1 MHEVETLEGAGDEEV
16 HATVVVV
23 VSSRDHVALGDGLEA
38 GAFGFV
44 DKAQA
49 MVIFVV
55 AGAAEGAVGDDVEP
69 AIAIEVFDGDA
80 FACIEGVDAKFAGV
94 VFKKEPGVG
103 REGFFPA
110 LAIEGPNKGG
120 VDAVLRG
127 DTIRET
133 VDGHVAEVEE
143 PAVKEIGLVVV
154 FEKLLKSLGGLFSP
168 LFFLVV
174 VLEGQ
179 RAGHRGIGVRRA
191 IHITHVVGHHVVP
204 GHYACGSSG
213 GTGTGE
219 AGARKGCRFGRARG
233 GGGEAVFQFAHT
245 NVSHG
250 EPEEF
255 VFIFAVLLDIGGELA
270 EGLLEQ
276 ALVVVD
282 EASLEIGGGG
292 TIEGGAGFRQV
303 EHVVLRIEAELF
315 VVTRV
320 IGVEPVF
327 CLHFGP

>member
-1 MHEVETLEGAGDEEV
+1 M
-16 HATVVVV
+16 
-23 VSSRDHVALGDGLEA
+23 
-38 GAFGFV
+38 
-44 DKAQA
+44 
-49 MVIFVV
+49 
-55 AGAAEGAVGDDVEP
+55 
-69 AIAIEVFDGDA
+69 
-80 FACIEGVDAKFAGV
+80 
-94 VFKKEPGVG
+94 
-103 REGFFPA
+103 
-110 LAIEGPNKGG
+110 
-120 VDAVLRG
+120 
-127 DTIRET
+127 
-133 VDGHVAEVEE
+133 
-143 PAVKEIGLVVV
+143 
-154 FEKLLKSLGGLFSP
+154 
-168 LFFLVV
+168 
-174 VLEGQ
+174 
-179 RAGHRGIGVRRA
+179 RRA

-204 GHYACGSSG
+204 SGSSG
-213 GTGTGE
+213 GTGTGK
-219 AGARKGCRFGRARG
+219 AGTRQRWLFGRARR
-233 GGGEAVFQFAHT
+233 GGGEAVFQFAHAD
-245 NVSHG
+245 VGHG